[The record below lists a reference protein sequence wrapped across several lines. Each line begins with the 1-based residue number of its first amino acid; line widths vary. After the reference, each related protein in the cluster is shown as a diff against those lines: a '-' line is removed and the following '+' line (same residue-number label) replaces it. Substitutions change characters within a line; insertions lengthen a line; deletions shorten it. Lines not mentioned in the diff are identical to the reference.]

1 MGIYKSYKCR
11 YQLKGCNQIWLD
23 KQNEKKQKKDLQS
36 NIMNEI
42 TKCLGEMDEIQLLTV
57 FNTIIKANSQKASYQ
72 RANLVYIIEQLSD
85 EELGSTIHLLSK
97 MRYTKGY
104 LDLIL
109 LQIILII

>member
-1 MGIYKSYKCR
+1 
-11 YQLKGCNQIWLD
+11 
-23 KQNEKKQKKDLQS
+23 
-36 NIMNEI
+36 MNEI
-42 TKCLGEMDEIQLLTV
+42 TKCLDEMDEIQLLTV
-57 FNTIIKANSQKASYQ
+57 FNTIIKTNSQKASYQ

-109 LQIILII
+109 LQIILIIYYININSFILLINQCYQYHVNYVNYVNYVNKSKN